1 MGSVFLMMIWYCT
14 KKLITVLSCY
24 FLQPGCVNTTEI
36 DIKKACRM
44 NKPMKSTKH
53 LQLGLAGGRISPSVS
68 EADLTSPVETLKHD
82 IDLLKTRV
90 DRCNFKVSKAAE
102 S

>member
-1 MGSVFLMMIWYCT
+1 MLL
-14 KKLITVLSCY
+14 LIPINFYDINERLNLFQS
-24 FLQPGCVNTTEI
+24 FQQPGCVNTTEI

-44 NKPMKSTKH
+44 NKPMKSLKYRAV
-53 LQLGLAGGRISPSVS
+53 GVAGGRISPSVS
-68 EADLTSPVETLKHD
+68 EADVTCPMETVKQEITILRTK
-82 IDLLKTRV
+82 I